1 MRMATPCAA
10 KNQDG
15 ANALGK
21 FVPVPKT
28 HAVQANAAIDKKTL
42 EPPTNM
48 RGPRLQTAMQMV
60 QEPDDAFGGQPDSW
74 THCSRRNSLMKAAAA
89 AAALAGV
96 APPAFAGATQSV
108 KMGSDSGQLAF
119 VPPEVS
125 VCKGDSVSWVMNK
138 AGPHN
143 VVFDGEEV
151 PEGVDAEKLG
161 MPSTMCCSPVAIWR
175 PEESPKVTKPNPRE
189 RPV

>member
-21 FVPVPKT
+21 FVPIPKT
-28 HAVQANAAIDKKTL
+28 HAVQTNAPISINDKAL
-42 EPPTNM
+42 ERPTNV
-48 RGPRLQTAMQMV
+48 RGPRLQTSMQMM
-60 QEPDDAFGGQPDSW
+60 QEPDDAFAGQPEGW
-74 THCSRRNSLMKAAAA
+74 THCSRRNALMKAAAA
-89 AAALAGV
+89 AAALAG
-96 APPAFAGATQSV
+96 
-108 KMGSDSGQLAF
+108 
-119 VPPEVS
+119 
-125 VCKGDSVSWVMNK
+125 

-161 MPSTMCCSPVAIWR
+161 MPSGTYLSNEGATFNVKFDKEGEYVYFCEPHVGGGMKGVVNVKA
-175 PEESPKVTKPNPRE
+175 
-189 RPV
+189 

>member
-1 MRMATPCAA
+1 MRTATPCAA

-74 THCSRRNSLMKAAAA
+74 THCSRRNSLMKADAAA
-89 AAALAGV
+89 A
-96 APPAFAGATQSV
+96 AFAGATQSV

-143 VVFDGEEV
+143 VIFDGEEV
-151 PEGVDAEKLG
+151 PEGVDAE
-161 MPSTMCCSPVAIWR
+161 
-175 PEESPKVTKPNPRE
+175 
-189 RPV
+189 